1 MSGPPEALVLVL
13 FQGRVLEVRCRGQ
26 VLPLS
31 PLEME
36 LLDLL
41 ARAAP
46 KPVERYELSERLEVS
61 LEMLYRLV
69 YRLRGQLGEGTVLQV
84 GRSTTRRGKVHGR
97 AGYRLT
103 RPCVRQAG

>member
-1 MSGPPEALVLVL
+1 
-13 FQGRVLEVRCRGQ
+13 
-26 VLPLS
+26 
-31 PLEME
+31 ME

>member
-1 MSGPPEALVLVL
+1 
-13 FQGRVLEVRCRGQ
+13 
-26 VLPLS
+26 
-31 PLEME
+31 ME

-46 KPVERYELSERLEVS
+46 DPVDRYELSERLEVS

-69 YRLRGQLGEGTVLQV
+69 YRLRSRLGERAVLRV
-84 GRSTTRRGKVHGR
+84 GRSTTRHGKTHGL

-103 RPCVRQAG
+103 RPFEPFRRCPDRSGGRPGAVCDDRAWCLG